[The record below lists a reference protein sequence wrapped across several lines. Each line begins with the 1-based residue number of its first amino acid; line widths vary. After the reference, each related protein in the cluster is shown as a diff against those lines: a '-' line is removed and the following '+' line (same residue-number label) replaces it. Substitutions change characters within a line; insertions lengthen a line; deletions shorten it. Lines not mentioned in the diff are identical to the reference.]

1 MPACMADA
9 GGRKTVKQVEDIE
22 SVVAEFLQG
31 KGVVS
36 DEVLRCLKRIQNS
49 VGHVIRQTEKEKEKQ
64 KWKRERKGQEPKS

>member
-9 GGRKTVKQVEDIE
+9 GGRKTVKQAEDIE

-49 VGHVIRQTEKEKEKQ
+49 VGHVIRQTEKEKGERQ
-64 KWKRERKGQEPKS
+64 RKRGKGSRS

>member
-1 MPACMADA
+1 MPTCMADA
-9 GGRKTVKQVEDIE
+9 GGHKTVKQAEDVE

-49 VGHVIRQTEKEKEKQ
+49 VGHVIRQTEKGERQ
-64 KWKRERKGQEPKS
+64 RKRGKGSRS

>member
-9 GGRKTVKQVEDIE
+9 GGRKTVKQAEDIE

-36 DEVLRCLKRIQNS
+36 DEELRCCKI
-49 VGHVIRQTEKEKEKQ
+49 V
-64 KWKRERKGQEPKS
+64 